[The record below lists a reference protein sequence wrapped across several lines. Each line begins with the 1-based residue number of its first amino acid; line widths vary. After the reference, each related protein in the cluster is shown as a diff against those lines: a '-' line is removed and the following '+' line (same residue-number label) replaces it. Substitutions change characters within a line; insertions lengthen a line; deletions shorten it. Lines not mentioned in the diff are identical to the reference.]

1 MLIPIELP
9 VTFWQDEDGESTPWG
24 SLDEETQQQVRPKE
38 DLLCTF
44 FINHIA
50 FINPT
55 KNPRTGVDET
65 VIRFA
70 AKPWPPQCQSCV
82 CPLPYDEVKKMIE
95 ATIYQTRHEVNW
107 T

>member
-9 VTFWQDEDGESTPWG
+9 VTFWQDEDGEPTPWG
-24 SLDEETQQQVRPKE
+24 SLDEETQHQVRPKD

-44 FINHIA
+44 FINQIA
-50 FINPT
+50 LINPT

-70 AKPWPPQCQSCV
+70 AKPWPPHCQSCV
-82 CPLPYDEVKKMIE
+82 VPLSYNTVVQQIHAAIDLARQERVI
-95 ATIYQTRHEVNW
+95 
-107 T
+107 